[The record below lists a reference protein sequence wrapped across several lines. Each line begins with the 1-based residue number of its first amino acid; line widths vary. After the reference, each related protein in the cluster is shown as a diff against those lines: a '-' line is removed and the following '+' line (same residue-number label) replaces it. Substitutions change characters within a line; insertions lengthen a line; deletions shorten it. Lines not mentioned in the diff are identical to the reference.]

1 MLVTFSCKVSGNV
14 VMFGD
19 VAKQML
25 RMMGQCENIPGAI
38 DAEHIS
44 VALSNLEQAAGRI
57 HQLELDSREHGELQ
71 EQEVDACDEQDVEP
85 VISLNTRA
93 LPLIDMLKAAEKEQ
107 CYIMWE

>member
-44 VALSNLEQAAGRI
+44 VALSNLQQAAGRI
-57 HQLELDSREHGELQ
+57 YQLELDSREHGELQ
-71 EQEVDACDEQDVEP
+71 EREVDACDEQDVEP